1 MSEGRLYHILLLA
14 SYLWPEDL
22 QVLKDPATY
31 VKRFIENNYGEKAVV
46 DGMSVLN
53 TLRSQNSMLLNNGRE
68 DALDAKLLNAGVSF
82 AGDGLENRM
91 GALAFCLGLALEL
104 EGINISHSNRRKLDT
119 IANLL
124 GLKKDEIDILLRMLK
139 PEESSP
145 RIAALKVLGLGEN
158 ATKEDIKTAYRRLS
172 LKYHPDR
179 NLDKSDR
186 EREEAERLFKE
197 IVGAKQILD
206 SYQN

>member
-31 VKRFIENNYGEKAVV
+31 VKRFIENNYSEKAVV

-53 TLRSQNSMLLNNGRE
+53 TLRSQNYMLLNNGRE

-91 GALAFCLGLALEL
+91 GALAFCLGLVIEL

-145 RIAALKVLGLGEN
+145 RIAALKVFGLGEN
-158 ATKEDIKTAYRRLS
+158 ATKEDVKTAYRRLS